1 MDRAPITIHNA
12 AAKVCADCAHFSDGL
27 CLRSPKVDAVTG
39 ETGHFT
45 AFAVR
50 IGECGPDGKH
60 FSLDPEVSRVARRFH
75 FQQVIEQA
83 IVDFSPDA
91 HEAEEIFAAI
101 EVCLKRKYEDD
112 YEADAKEQAKAFVEA
127 LGELQMVPQ

>member
-1 MDRAPITIHNA
+1 MDRAPVSIHNA
-12 AAKVCADCAHFSDGL
+12 TAKICADCAHFSDGL

-50 IGECGPDGKH
+50 LGECGPDGKR
-60 FSLDPEVSRVARRFH
+60 FMLDPEVSKVERRFQL
-75 FQQVIEQA
+75 QQAIEKA

-91 HEAEEIFAAI
+91 NEAGEIFAAI
-101 EVCLKRKYEDD
+101 TASLKRKYEDD
-112 YEADAKEQAKAFVEA
+112 YVADAADQAKAFEDA
-127 LGELQMVPQ
+127 LNELDMVPQ